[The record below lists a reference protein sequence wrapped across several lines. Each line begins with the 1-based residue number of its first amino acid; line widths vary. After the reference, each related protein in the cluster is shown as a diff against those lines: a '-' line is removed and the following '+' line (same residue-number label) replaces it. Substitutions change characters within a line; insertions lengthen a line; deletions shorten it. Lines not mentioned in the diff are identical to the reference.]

1 VKLRALKKR
10 DEVREAKFQETEA
23 FLKLAAERLAQE
35 GCGNME
41 WLEFGLRAAMQ
52 KDARSLVEGLLND
65 PALAVPKDRAF
76 AGEKCYRNRSKV
88 IETLFGKVELRRNY
102 YYSAKSQAQGRLPL
116 DDALGLIEGYSP
128 GLARLMCR
136 IAAEQSYELAGADLL
151 AYAGVSVEGR
161 AIQRMASLMGPKMR
175 AARQSQPEP
184 ASPKAIPIMY
194 VSADGTGVPMMRGE
208 LENRKGRQP
217 DGSARTREVKLGCVF
232 TQQGADAEGNPL
244 RDPSSTTYIGAL
256 ETAADFGLQLRQ
268 EAIRRG
274 MAGARKMVFLGDGA
288 PWVWEQARINFPN
301 ATCILDFYH
310 AFEHLGAL
318 SEALEGKG
326 SPAAKRRTARWAKSM
341 KKGGIE
347 RILASAQKL
356 LDSGTVADGL
366 EAGRQIEYFR
376 KNQHRMRYDRY
387 RQQHLF
393 IRSGVVEAGCR
404 TVIGQR
410 LKKSG
415 MFWSQPGA
423 QNVIDLRCALL
434 GGHFDHDWTR
444 LTNLRAH

>member
-1 VKLRALKKR
+1 M
-10 DEVREAKFQETEA
+10 
-23 FLKLAAERLAQE
+23 AAERLAQE

-65 PALAVPKDRAF
+65 PALAVSKDRAF

-102 YYSAKSQAQGRLPL
+102 YYGAKSQAQGRLPL

-151 AYAGVSVEGR
+151 AYAGISVDGR
-161 AIQRMASLMGPKMR
+161 AIQRMASLMGPQMR
-175 AARQSQPEP
+175 GVRESQPEP
-184 ASPKAIPIMY
+184 EAPKPIPIMY
-194 VSADGTGVPMMRGE
+194 ASADGTGVPMMRSE
-208 LENRKGRQP
+208 LEGKKGRQP

-232 TQQGADAEGNPL
+232 TQHVADAEGNPL
-244 RDPSSTTYIGAL
+244 RDPSSTTYIGTL
-256 ETAADFGLQLRQ
+256 ENAADFGLQLRQ

-274 MAGARKMVFLGDGA
+274 MGSAQKMVFLGDGA
-288 PWVWEQARINFPN
+288 LWVWEQARVNFPS
-301 ATCILDFYH
+301 AICILDFYH
-310 AFEHLGAL
+310 ACEHLGELCTAL
-318 SEALEGKG
+318 DGPG
-326 SPAAKRRTARWAKSM
+326 PPAQTRTARWAKTM
-341 KKGGIE
+341 KKGGIGK
-347 RILASAQKL
+347 ILLKARKII
-356 LDSGTVADGL
+356 DSHGAANEE

-376 KNQHRMRYDRY
+376 KNEHRMRYDRY
-387 RQQHLF
+387 RKEHLF
-393 IRSGVVEAGCR
+393 IGSGVVEAGCR

-423 QNVIDLRCALL
+423 QNVIDLRSALL
-434 GGHFDHDWTR
+434 GGHFDRDWDA
-444 LTNLRAH
+444 LTSQRAA